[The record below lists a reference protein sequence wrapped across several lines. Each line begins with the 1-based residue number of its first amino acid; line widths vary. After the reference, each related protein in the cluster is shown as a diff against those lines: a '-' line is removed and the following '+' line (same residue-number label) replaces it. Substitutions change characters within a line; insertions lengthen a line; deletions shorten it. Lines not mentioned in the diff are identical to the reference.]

1 MEKTPEIRH
10 HMSEALLTAYATGSL
25 PEAFALVAATH
36 LSMCDECRALAES
49 LDAVGGTLIER
60 QSAERLAPGAL
71 DAVMARIAEAPPAA
85 PRRTAPVR
93 GVLPGPVR
101 DYVGGD
107 VDAVKWRS
115 VGMGVRQ
122 AVLKTA
128 PGASARLLYIPAG
141 AAMPEHSHRG
151 MELTLV
157 LSGAFE
163 DESDRFGPG
172 DVEIADDEVD
182 HTPVAD
188 VGADCICLAA
198 TEGKLRFKSWIPRLA
213 QPFVGI

>member
-1 MEKTPEIRH
+1 METKQDIRH
-10 HMSEALLTAYATGSL
+10 HLSEELLTAYATGNL
-25 PEAFALVAATH
+25 PEAFSLVVAAH

-49 LDAVGGTLIER
+49 LDGVGGALMEGLDGVGMEA
-60 QSAERLAPGAL
+60 SALN
-71 DAVMARIAEAPPAA
+71 DVMARIDAAPAEAA
-85 PRRTAPVR
+85 PIRAKP
-93 GVLPGPVR
+93 GVLPGPIR

-107 VDAVKWRS
+107 LEAVKWKS
-115 VGMGVRQ
+115 VGMGVKQ
-122 AVLKTA
+122 AVLKTSDK
-128 PGASARLLYIPAG
+128 ASARLLYIPAG

-163 DESDRFGPG
+163 DEADRFGPG

-188 VGADCICLAA
+188 IGADCICLAA